1 MTEVTI
7 NKQDAPADGDAVASA
22 QDSDRPV
29 RMRIAAESIPTMA
42 LEDLWI
48 GLKRTDLWWATSL
61 HETRQRFRRS
71 LIGPLW
77 LTLSMGIFIGALGYV
92 MTQLFGQ
99 DPSWFLP
106 YLATGIIF
114 WTLLTSIINEAGTAF
129 VSQEKFIR
137 NVPMPLSVHY
147 YRMIARNIIIWLH
160 NMVIFVLVFLIFQ
173 HSVNVAVLAFIP
185 GFMLF
190 MAVVT
195 VGGLCIAI
203 VSTRFRDIPQVVGSL
218 LQVVFFVTPIFWSV
232 TTFPERPV
240 FVVLNPAYH
249 LLEIVRAPLLG
260 ELPSLTSWLVSLGL
274 LLVAIPI
281 ALYLYRRAY
290 ARIPYWV

>member
-1 MTEVTI
+1 MSGVTI
-7 NKQDAPADGDAVASA
+7 KKQDVPMADNAATAMQTPTTD
-22 QDSDRPV
+22 V
-29 RMRIAAESIPTMA
+29 RVRVAAENIPKMA
-42 LEDLWI
+42 IDDLWI

-77 LTLSMGIFIGALGYV
+77 MTLSMGIFIGALGYV

-114 WTLLTSIINEAGTAF
+114 WTLLTSIVNEAGTAF
-129 VSQEKFIR
+129 VSQEKYIR

-147 YRMIARNIIIWLH
+147 YRMIARNIIVWLH

-173 HSVNVAVLAFIP
+173 PGFNLATFAFIP
-185 GFMLF
+185 GFVLF
-190 MAVVT
+190 MAVVS
-195 VGGLCIAI
+195 VWGMCIAI

-240 FVVLNPAYH
+240 FVVLNPAFH

-260 ELPSLTSWLVSLGL
+260 TLPSMASWVVSLGL
-274 LLVAIPI
+274 FLVAIPI
-281 ALYLYRRAY
+281 VVYLYRRAY